1 MSSPA
6 PFAYKA
12 DDALAYVPSRWE
24 RHLFATRLGGEV
36 AIATRDA
43 GDAIARG
50 REAGGAGKYQD
61 LVEAAQAD
69 ARLVAG
75 ETFAR
80 LYDDPAKVEAP
91 VAWADRL
98 HRLADEVPEWAGL
111 REAVAGDP
119 DFAALATGEVLKAI
133 AGKLAGVVGEQG
145 DDREDAASGDAGS
158 GDGQPGPGAIES
170 RADGALRSAIRK
182 VASKVAKDVAEAR
195 EALNGMAPGYGSAP
209 QAHEANDPT
218 RLRLASLVLANPKV
232 IEMIRRAGR
241 LRRLAENAEKRRD
254 PHGVGN
260 VVGLERGADLGRVLP
275 QALAGLAHPT
285 LRLLVAKDLAER
297 SLVQYRVE
305 GKTPQGRGPI
315 VVLVDE
321 SGSMSGSGEQ
331 WARAAVL
338 ACLMQA
344 RTEKRTAAVVFFNGH
359 ITDAY
364 EVAPDG
370 TATPFRTSGPF
381 ASGAPAVRSADFML
395 ALCTRSSGGGT
406 EFSRPFRWAFEYLAI
421 RQPKADLVF
430 VTDGCADGIPA
441 DAVAKHKADGGRI
454 YGLTVGGGSTT
465 RAVRDACDVVIDLDV
480 VPAEGLEATLAKV
493 VPVRP

>member
-1 MSSPA
+1 MSTATQPAA
-6 PFAYKA
+6 PFAFKA
-12 DDALAYVPSRWE
+12 EDALAYQPSRWE
-24 RHLFATRLGGEV
+24 RHLFNSRLSGEV
-36 AIATRDA
+36 AGATRTVGAVLAERRMDSM
-43 GDAIARG
+43 GDHTG
-50 REAGGAGKYQD
+50 
-61 LVEAAQAD
+61 VTEAAMRD
-69 ARLVAG
+69 ARSVAG

-98 HRLADEVPEWAGL
+98 HTLANEVPEWASL
-111 REAVAGDP
+111 REAVAGDA
-119 DFAALATGEVLKAI
+119 DFAALAAGEVLKAI
-133 AGKLAGVVGEQG
+133 APKLGAVIDEQG
-145 DDREDAASGDAGS
+145 EDRSEDAQDDSQP
-158 GDGQPGPGAIES
+158 GDGAQPAS

-182 VASKVAKDVAEAR
+182 VATKVGKEVADAR
-195 EALNGMAPGYGSAP
+195 EALNGLAPGYGSAP

-218 RLRLASLVLANPKV
+218 RLSLAALVMKDPKV

-275 QALAGLAHPT
+275 QALAGLGHPT
-285 LRLLVAKDLAER
+285 LRLLAAKDLAER
-297 SLVQYRVE
+297 ALLQYRVE

-321 SGSMSGSGEQ
+321 SGSMSGNGER

-344 RTEKRTAAVVFFNGH
+344 RTEKRTAAVVFFNGRV
-359 ITDAY
+359 TDTY
-364 EVAPDG
+364 ELTPDG
-370 TATPFRTSGPF
+370 MVTPFRTDAPTPNGR
-381 ASGAPAVRSADFML
+381 PAVRSQEFL
-395 ALCTRSSGGGT
+395 LTLCSRSSDGGT
-406 EFSRPFRWAFEYLAI
+406 EFSHPFRWAFSYLAA

-441 DAVAKHKADGGRI
+441 DAVAQHREAGGRI
-454 YGLTVGGGSTT
+454 YGLTVNGGSMTG
-465 RAVRDACDVVIDLDV
+465 AVRDACDVVVDLDRT
-480 VPAEGLEATLAKV
+480 PPEGLEAALAAV